1 MEQMEC
7 LQGTFSIQEVST
19 DGTFSIEED
28 STEGTFSIDEDST
41 DRTVLTELELEV
53 GEKLAA

>member
-1 MEQMEC
+1 MEQFEC

-19 DGTFSIEED
+19 DGTFSIEEV
-28 STEGTFSIDEDST
+28 STEGTF
-41 DRTVLTELELEV
+41 LTELELEV